1 MSNLRIAF
9 KNLYID
15 REITG
20 ESLLIPHKRYNQ
32 WIQESIAGN
41 DCLSKTARLI
51 CKIVGYLVTGALAL
65 VGMAV
70 KCFHVHQVKEYNEKI
85 RQHLNNRQ
93 VLNDY
98 PNQMDTVY
106 RLPIAEGNNFDER
119 NAALARVDQCN
130 DVWERCVCNILG
142 YPGGN
147 EVLIQF
153 IEQTPRWQIPEGVVR
168 PFEA

>member
-1 MSNLRIAF
+1 MSNLKIALR
-9 KNLYID
+9 NLYID

-20 ESLLIPHKRYNQ
+20 ESLLIPHKRYTK

-51 CKIVGYLVTGALAL
+51 CKIVGSSLTGALAI

-70 KCFHVHQVKEYNEKI
+70 KCIHVHQVKVHNEKV
-85 RQHLNNRQ
+85 RQHLIYRQ

-106 RLPIAEGNNFDER
+106 RLPIQEQNNFDAR
-119 NAALARVDQCN
+119 NAALAKVDQCN
-130 DVWERCVCNILG
+130 DVWERCAWNILG
-142 YPGGN
+142 YPGIN
-147 EVLIQF
+147 EVWIQF